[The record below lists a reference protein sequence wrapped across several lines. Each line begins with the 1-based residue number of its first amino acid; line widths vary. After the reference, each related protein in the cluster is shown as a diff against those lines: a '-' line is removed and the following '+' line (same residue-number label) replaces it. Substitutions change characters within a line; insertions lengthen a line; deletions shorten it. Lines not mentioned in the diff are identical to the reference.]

1 HTGAAADE
9 RMKKMLSMYPLRRL
23 GRPDDV
29 TPMILLLASPLSSW
43 ITGQVIAVNG
53 GYSMV

>member
-1 HTGAAADE
+1 MQKILAA
-9 RMKKMLSMYPLRRL
+9 YPLRRL

-29 TPMILLLASPLSSW
+29 IPMILLLPSPLSSW
-43 ITGQVIAVNG
+43 TTGQVISVNG